1 MPSHCLIIACST
13 LNYIHVI
20 VTCLHAM
27 HFMLNI
33 SHYLDTMLVHSTRK
47 GIRYASTHLITK
59 LEDRAN
65 SESDNAKAQAQYL
78 EVSC

>member
-1 MPSHCLIIACST
+1 
-13 LNYIHVI
+13 
-20 VTCLHAM
+20 M

-33 SHYLDTMLVHSTRK
+33 SHYLDTVLVHSTRK
-47 GIRYASTHLITK
+47 GIRYTSTHLITK
-59 LEDRAN
+59 LEGRAN